1 VRRLLDA
8 AQGPGEG
15 LVMAV
20 AMEEGLPLAILPV
33 DERDAEAFRR
43 VM

>member
-1 VRRLLDA
+1 
-8 AQGPGEG
+8 
-15 LVMAV
+15 MAV

-33 DERDAEAFRR
+33 DERDAKAFRR